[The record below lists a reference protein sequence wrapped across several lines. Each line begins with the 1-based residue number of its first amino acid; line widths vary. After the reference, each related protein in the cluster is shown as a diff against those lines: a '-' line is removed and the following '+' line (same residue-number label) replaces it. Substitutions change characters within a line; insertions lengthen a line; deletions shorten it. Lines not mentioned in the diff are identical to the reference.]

1 MSNRKLGTLLTLDII
16 DNIATVTLHAP
27 PVNALSQLML
37 DEISSC
43 FFNLSQNKLK
53 AVVLTGNMNYGFS
66 AGANIRELVS
76 RNPQGNRHFF
86 ANLYQLFNQLEN
98 IPFPFIVAINRFAMG
113 AGLEL
118 ALCADIRVMDDNARL
133 AAAGV
138 NMGLVFGTQRLSRLV
153 GLGQAKNMVL
163 TGRQVFARE
172 AYDIGLVQ
180 YLSPPGQALNQAG
193 KLAELI
199 AQKSSLSVQ
208 GAKKVLNA
216 GFDLPIDKGLHLEF
230 EQLEKMLASEDF
242 QQRTQAFLNKTAKL

>member
-1 MSNRKLGTLLTLDII
+1 MSDRKLDLLTLDIT
-16 DNIATVTLHAP
+16 DSIATVTLHAP

-53 AVVLTGNMNYGFS
+53 VVVLTGNMNCGFS

-76 RNPQGNRHFF
+76 QNPQGNRQFF
-86 ANLYQLFNQLEN
+86 ANLYQLFNQLED
-98 IPFPFIVAINRFAMG
+98 IPFPLIVPINRFAMG

-118 ALCADIRVMDDNARL
+118 ALCADIRVMDDNARV

-163 TGRQVFARE
+163 TGRQITAHE

-180 YLSPPGQALNQAG
+180 YLSPPGQALNQAW

-199 AQKSSLSVQ
+199 AQKSSLSVL

-216 GFDLPIDKGLHLEF
+216 GFDIPLDKGLHLEF

-242 QQRTQAFLNKTAKL
+242 QQCTRAFLNKTAKL

>member
-1 MSNRKLGTLLTLDII
+1 MSDRKLDTLLTLDII
-16 DNIATVTLHAP
+16 NSIATVALHAP

-43 FFNLSQNKLK
+43 FFKISQIQPR

-66 AGANIRELVS
+66 AGANIRELVNQNLQS
-76 RNPQGNRHFF
+76 NRQFF

-98 IPFPFIVAINRFAMG
+98 VPFPLIVAINRFAMG